1 MSRSCYGR
9 GLQRGNWAEKAAGS
23 DPGLFS
29 YNHCPFWVM
38 SLSGVAT
45 CQRLVA
51 SFLWQIASSLGV
63 SGVSLKPSSE
73 AVTVP
78 QFYPPEILRRE
89 AAHGG
94 SNVVIVCEHAIN
106 TIPPEFGDLGLDP
119 AARQSHIAW
128 DPGALGVAH
137 EMRRLLNADLVAGSV
152 SRLLCDCNRPP
163 EAPSAMPE
171 MSEIF
176 KIPGNWNLTER
187 DRQRRTTA
195 IYKPFYAA
203 LKDILDA
210 HGEEGVLITVHSF
223 TPVFKGVPRV
233 CEIGILHDVDAR
245 LADAMFAAT
254 PSDFPFKVDRNVPY
268 SASDGVTHTLKEH
281 ALARGWPNVM
291 IEIRN
296 DLIGTQTQQSDMAR
310 HLVALFSGAAS
321 SLEAPIKS

>member
-1 MSRSCYGR
+1 M
-9 GLQRGNWAEKAAGS
+9 
-23 DPGLFS
+23 
-29 YNHCPFWVM
+29 
-38 SLSGVAT
+38 
-45 CQRLVA
+45 
-51 SFLWQIASSLGV
+51 
-63 SGVSLKPSSE
+63 SLKPSSE

-89 AAHGG
+89 AADGG
-94 SNVVIVCEHAIN
+94 SNVVIVCEHASN
-106 TIPPEFGDLGLDP
+106 VIPPEFGDLGLDP

-137 EMRRLLNADLVAGSV
+137 EMRLLLNADLVAGSV
-152 SRLLCDCNRPP
+152 SRLLYDCNRPP

-176 KIPGNWNLTER
+176 KIPGNWNLKER
-187 DRQRRTTA
+187 DRERRITA

-210 HGEEGVLITVHSF
+210 RGEGFIITIHSF
-223 TPVFKGVPRV
+223 TPVFKGVPRL

-245 LADAMFAAT
+245 LADAMLAAT
-254 PSDFPFKVDRNVPY
+254 PADFPFKVERNVPY
-268 SASDGVTHTLKEH
+268 SAADGVTHTLKEH
-281 ALARGWPNVM
+281 GSARGWPNVM

-310 HLVALFSGAAS
+310 HLAALFSKAISA
-321 SLEAPIKS
+321 LKHQ

>member
-1 MSRSCYGR
+1 
-9 GLQRGNWAEKAAGS
+9 
-23 DPGLFS
+23 
-29 YNHCPFWVM
+29 
-38 SLSGVAT
+38 
-45 CQRLVA
+45 
-51 SFLWQIASSLGV
+51 
-63 SGVSLKPSSE
+63 
-73 AVTVP
+73 
-78 QFYPPEILRRE
+78 
-89 AAHGG
+89 
-94 SNVVIVCEHAIN
+94 VVIVCEHAIN

-254 PSDFPFKVDRNVPY
+254 PSDFPFSGRGGTGRRAGLKIRFRKECRFDSDRPHQSGLRSVAPKLRE
-268 SASDGVTHTLKEH
+268 AKQPTTLAITIIGRVRLRTLAVAGNQRPFHVRVRH
-281 ALARGWPNVM
+281 AR
-291 IEIRN
+291 
-296 DLIGTQTQQSDMAR
+296 
-310 HLVALFSGAAS
+310 F
-321 SLEAPIKS
+321 